1 MVIGTLNT
9 DSTKICHTAEKDK
22 VINLKCRRWMST
34 RGVTCAHA
42 HKASHIGH
50 IFLGFSLI
58 QITYCGAR
66 QRKWNKC
73 NERNVLVKD

>member
-42 HKASHIGH
+42 HKTSHIGH
-50 IFLGFSLI
+50 IFFRVFINTNHILWG
-58 QITYCGAR
+58 QTKKME
-66 QRKWNKC
+66 QMQ
-73 NERNVLVKD
+73 